1 MLKPL
6 GDRILVQ
13 LDESEEVSSGGI
25 IIPESMQ
32 DKACRGVVVAVGN
45 KVKEVK
51 VKDRVFVGRW
61 TGVEMT
67 LNEKDCVLLREEDTL
82 AIEV

>member
-6 GDRILVQ
+6 GDRIVVN
-13 LDESEEVSSGGI
+13 LDATEEVSSGGI
-25 IIPESMQ
+25 IIPDSAQ
-32 DKACRGVVVAVGN
+32 DKACRGVVIAVGK
-45 KVKEVK
+45 KVKEIK